1 MECSIENCSRNREK
15 RGFCGPHYKRWL
27 RHGDPLAGGP
37 SPVPGGAICGIGDC
51 GKRAKRRGLCPKHW
65 ERQAAGK
72 DPAAPSWHDLTDE
85 ERFWPK
91 VDKNGPIPRE
101 RPDLGPC
108 WVWIAGKTGSGYGAF
123 GIGHTEIDLAHRWCY
138 RLLVGPIPDGL
149 EIDHLCRNRACVRP
163 DHLEPV
169 PHRTNILRSPITPAT
184 INAGKAYC
192 DHDHEFTPEN
202 TRIKKDGTRECKECR
217 REITR
222 RYRARQQQP
231 PRLTAD
237 EKAELCEWVASGRA
251 IALREGAGL
260 RLEDAARDLSA
271 GSKSTVGR
279 WETGVAFPRRD
290 YAVRYYRFLSD
301 LGRQQAA

>member
-1 MECSIENCSRNREK
+1 MECSIANCTKRSEK
-15 RGFCGPHYKRWL
+15 RGLCNAHYKRWR

-37 SPVPGGAICGIGDC
+37 SPVPGGATCRIDDC
-51 GKRAKRRGLCPKHW
+51 EKRATRRGLCPKHW

-91 VDKNGPIPRE
+91 VDKNGPVPAE

-123 GIGHTEIDLAHRWCY
+123 GIGHAEIDLAHRWCY

-149 EIDHLCRNRACVRP
+149 ELDHLCRNRACVRP

-169 PHRTNILRSPITPAT
+169 THGSNMRRSPIVPST
-184 INAGKAYC
+184 INAGKAFC
-192 DHDHEFTPEN
+192 DQGHEFTPEN
-202 TRIKKDGTRECKECR
+202 TRITTAGTRECKECR

-222 RYRARQQQP
+222 RYRARLRAGQP
-231 PRLTAD
+231 PRLTP
-237 EKAELCEWVASGRA
+237 AEEAGLREWIASGRA
-251 IALREGAGL
+251 IALREAAGL
-260 RLEDAARDLSA
+260 KQEDAARVLSA
-271 GSKSTVGR
+271 GGRSTVDR
-279 WETGVAFPRRD
+279 WERGLAFPRPA
-290 YAVRYYRFLSD
+290 YAVKYHAFLVG
-301 LGRQQAA
+301 LQQAA

>member
-1 MECSIENCSRNREK
+1 MECSIQECDRPAAK
-15 RGFCGPHYKRWL
+15 RGWCIRHYKRWQ
-27 RHGDPLAGGP
+27 RHGDPEAGQALRE
-37 SPVPGGAICGIGDC
+37 PGRICKAKDC
-51 GKRAKRRGLCPKHW
+51 DRPAKRLGWCFRHYQRHLD
-65 ERQAAGK
+65 GK
-72 DPAAPSWHDLTDE
+72 DPDAPTWHDMTLA
-85 ERFWPK
+85 ERFWIK
-91 VDKNGPIPRE
+91 VDKNGPLPE
-101 RPDLGPC
+101 WRPELGPC
-108 WVWIAGKTGSGYGAF
+108 WVWTKGKTGDGYGAF
-123 GIGHTEIDLAHRWCY
+123 SVGDGEMELAHRWSY
-138 RLLVGPIPDGL
+138 ANEVRPIPDGL

-169 PHRTNILRSPITPAT
+169 TGHDNQHRSPITFASV
-184 INAGKAYC
+184 NSGKAYC
-192 DHDHEFTPEN
+192 DQGHEFTPEN
-202 TRIKKDGTRECKECR
+202 TRITTAGTRECKECR

-231 PRLTAD
+231 LRLTAN

-251 IALREGAGL
+251 TALREGAGL

-290 YAVRYYRFLSD
+290 YAVRYYKFLAD